1 MVEHLQDCAVD
12 SLLIEGEDAE
22 RDKSHV
28 ADGAIRDQ
36 FLQVGLH
43 DRHEC
48 AVDDGDHREDDHERR
63 KELCAIGEERNRKA
77 NEAVAAKLQQH
88 ASQDHR
94 ACSWGLH
101 VRVWEPGVER
111 EHRHL
116 DGEGEREGG
125 KSEDLKRWV
134 GDRAPQRQ
142 QVERPCPRAGGGLVA
157 EGGGEDRHEHQER
170 ADERIEDE
178 LDRRVDAV
186 GPTPDADDQIHRH
199 EHDLP
204 EDVEEEEVERQE
216 DAEHPGLEDKEADEV
231 FLHAG
236 LNRTEAREDT
246 DPTQQRRQDNECA
259 REPVN
264 AKVIGDAERW
274 DPRELLAEGEF
285 AALAANADQ
294 HAEAQRKGDQ
304 RDAKCGD
311 ADQAWS
317 RRWEE
322 RDAEGAEE
330 RQEDDQRQ
338 DRHVVHPAI
347 TRYAAA
353 IATRPNAIPSA

>member
-1 MVEHLQDCAVD
+1 M
-12 SLLIEGEDAE
+12 
-22 RDKSHV
+22 
-28 ADGAIRDQ
+28 
-36 FLQVGLH
+36 
-43 DRHEC
+43 
-48 AVDDGDHREDDHERR
+48 
-63 KELCAIGEERNRKA
+63 
-77 NEAVAAKLQQH
+77 
-88 ASQDHR
+88 
-94 ACSWGLH
+94 
-101 VRVWEPGVER
+101 RVWEPGVER
-111 EHRHL
+111 EHRYL

-125 KSEDLKRWV
+125 KPEDLQRWV
-134 GDRAPQRQ
+134 GNRAPQRQ

-170 ADERIEDE
+170 ANEGIEDE

-199 EHDLP
+199 EHNLP

-216 DAEHPGLEDKEADEV
+216 DTEHPGLEDKEADEV

-236 LNRTEAREDT
+236 LNRTKAREDA

-264 AKVIGDAERW
+264 TKVIGDAERW

-294 HAEAQRKGDQ
+294 HAKAQRKGDQ
-304 RDAKCGD
+304 RNAKCGD